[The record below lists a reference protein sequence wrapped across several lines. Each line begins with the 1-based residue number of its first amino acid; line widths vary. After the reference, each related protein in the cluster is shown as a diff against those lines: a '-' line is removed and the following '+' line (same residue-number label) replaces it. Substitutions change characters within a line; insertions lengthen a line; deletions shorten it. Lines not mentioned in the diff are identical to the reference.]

1 MRSVALFMIL
11 CLGIASQS
19 VAADYSYITAE
30 EMKGRIEAAGEMI
43 ILDIQ
48 VEDEFSMHHL
58 PGSVPTYAYPVKTEE
73 ERTRIDQVVQL
84 YEQSGKE
91 IVIVCPRGEGGA
103 KRGYDYL
110 VSRDIPAEKIT
121 ILEKGM
127 AGWPYAEL
135 VEKN

>member
-1 MRSVALFMIL
+1 MRLVVLFMML
-11 CLGIASQS
+11 YLGLASQS
-19 VAADYSYITAE
+19 VAADYSYINAE
-30 EMKGRIEAAGEMI
+30 EMKGKIEAAGEMI

-48 VEDEFSMHHL
+48 VEDEFSQHHL
-58 PGSVPTYAYPVKTEE
+58 PGAVPTYAYPVKTED
-73 ERTRIDQVVQL
+73 ERTRIDQIVQL
-84 YEQSGKE
+84 YEQSGNE

-103 KRGYDYL
+103 KRGFDYL
-110 VSRDIPAEKIT
+110 VSMDIPVEKIS